1 MFNIYFRTIKGKEFR
16 KINDLKDGAWI
27 NIENATEEDLKKV
40 VEITDLDYLD
50 LEDSLDPYELPRI
63 ERHEN
68 SIIIFIRNPLGKG
81 FDEEFL
87 HTQILTIV
95 LTDKYFITIS
105 ISKSSIIESLL
116 TKDNPNIV
124 SGTTQRSKLLFYIL
138 LRISKSFTR
147 QIKKT
152 KNNVLSQKKH
162 IAKIENSDIIKLIEN
177 EEILN
182 QYLSALSPMRAVF
195 RDIATGKYIQLYEY
209 DQDIFE
215 DVVISIKQSAEL
227 CEMSIK
233 SIQSLRD
240 SYQIIFTNRLN
251 KVIKFLTSFTI
262 IMTVP
267 TIVASTY
274 GMNVALPFSSDPFAF
289 WYVMI
294 IIFGLMALLIYIFG
308 RRKWL

>member
-16 KINDLKDGAWI
+16 KIDELRDGAWI
-27 NIENATEEDLKKV
+27 NVENATEEDLKKV
-40 VEITDLDYLD
+40 AEITNLDYID
-50 LEDSLDPYELPRI
+50 LEDSLDHYELPRI
-63 ERHEN
+63 EKQDN
-68 SIIIFIRNPLGKG
+68 NIIIFVRNPQSKG
-81 FDEEFL
+81 LEEEFL
-87 HTQILTIV
+87 HTQILTIII
-95 LTDKYFITIS
+95 TEKYFITIS
-105 ISKSSIIESLL
+105 ISKNSIIELL
-116 TKDNPNIV
+116 LIKNDPNIEL
-124 SGTTQRSKLLFYIL
+124 GTTQRSKLLFYIL

-195 RDIATGKYIQLYEY
+195 KDIATGKYIQLYEY

-267 TIVASTY
+267 TIVGSLY
-274 GMNVALPFSSDPFAF
+274 GMNVRLPLSNNPLAF

-294 IIFGLMALLIYIFG
+294 IIFGLAVILTYVFA

>member
-16 KINDLKDGAWI
+16 KINELRDGAWI

-40 VEITDLDYLD
+40 AEITNLDYID
-50 LEDSLDPYELPRI
+50 LEDSLDPYELSRI
-63 ERHEN
+63 ERQDN
-68 SIIIFIRNPLGKG
+68 NIIIFVRNPLSKG
-81 FDEEFL
+81 LEEEFL
-87 HTQILTIV
+87 HTQTLTIILTE
-95 LTDKYFITIS
+95 KYFITIS
-105 ISKSSIIESLL
+105 ISKNSIIESLI
-116 TKDNPNIV
+116 TKDCLNIEL
-124 SGTTQRSKLLFYIL
+124 GTTQRGKLLFYIL

-152 KNNVLSQKKH
+152 KNNVLAQKKH

-195 RDIATGKYIQLYEY
+195 KDIATGKYIQLYEY

-267 TIVASTY
+267 TIVASVY
-274 GMNVALPFSSDPFAF
+274 GMNINLPLSHEPLAF

-294 IIFGLMALLIYIFG
+294 IIFGLSIILTYIFA